1 MLNVI
6 FTSTS
11 RWAMIKK
18 FVSLSVIAVLT
29 AAVSVSC
36 SEDIP
41 DCPSRM
47 CVISG
52 GWTLAEVNVD
62 DELYTGDVSQYRLM
76 LTMPAPADATTS
88 GFNRTQTSGATD
100 NGTWS
105 LENNE
110 KILRLVP
117 DNNQTLAEDWIIES
131 MTPRKM
137 VLVINRD
144 VGIKDGPGKIE
155 FILEPF

>member
-1 MLNVI
+1 
-6 FTSTS
+6 
-11 RWAMIKK
+11 MIKK
-18 FVSLSVIAVLT
+18 FVSLSVIAVLA

-52 GWTLAEVNVD
+52 GWILTEVNVD
-62 DELYTGDVSQYRLM
+62 DELYTGDVSQYRLV
-76 LTMPAPADATTS
+76 LTMPAPTTATTS
-88 GFNRTQTSGATD
+88 GFTRTQTSGSTD
-100 NGTWS
+100 DGSWS
-105 LENNE
+105 LQNND

-117 DNNQTLAEDWIIES
+117 DNNQTLTEDWIIES
-131 MTPRKM
+131 MSPRKM

>member
-1 MLNVI
+1 
-6 FTSTS
+6 
-11 RWAMIKK
+11 MIKR
-18 FVSLSVIAVLT
+18 FFSLSSVAFL
-29 AAVSVSC
+29 AAAISVSC

-52 GWTLAEVNVD
+52 GWILTEVNVD
-62 DELYTGDVSQYRLM
+62 DELYTGDLSQYELI
-76 LTMPAPADATTS
+76 LAMPAPTTATTS
-88 GFNRTQTSGATD
+88 SFTRTQTSGSTD
-100 NGTWS
+100 DGSWS

-110 KILRLVP
+110 KILRLIP
-117 DNNQTLAEDWIIES
+117 DNNPLLTEDWIIES

-137 VLVINRD
+137 VLIINRD